1 MRLVP
6 STTENSVWRRRC
18 TNIAPIVESTRG
30 HSLKILVVD
39 DHALV
44 REGLRQVLK
53 GLDDHV
59 EVLEA
64 PECGRAFELAAL
76 HPDLDLVLLDYHLPD
91 MNGLAAL
98 AIFGRDHP
106 ELPIVMLSG
115 SVNPKIMRLVLEQG
129 ASGFLTK
136 SGMSDDLLNVI
147 RRVLEGEIFTPP
159 ELLNAMEAPQADE
172 FPAPA
177 AMFVLTTRQEEV
189 LYLLMDGYSNKDISR
204 NLELSE
210 ETVKSHVS
218 AILRGF
224 SVQTRIQA
232 VIAASSHGYVKPL
245 PLT

>member
-1 MRLVP
+1 M
-6 STTENSVWRRRC
+6 
-18 TNIAPIVESTRG
+18 
-30 HSLKILVVD
+30 KILVVD

>member
-1 MRLVP
+1 M
-6 STTENSVWRRRC
+6 
-18 TNIAPIVESTRG
+18 
-30 HSLKILVVD
+30 D

-59 EVLEA
+59 EVLDA
-64 PECGRAFELAAL
+64 PACGRAFELAAL

-91 MNGLAAL
+91 MNGLEAL

-136 SGMSDDLLNVI
+136 SGMSDDLLGVI

-159 ELLNAMEAPQADE
+159 ELLNAMEALQADE
-172 FPAPA
+172 PPAPA

-189 LYLLMDGYSNKDISR
+189 LYLLMDGYSNKDISQ

-210 ETVKSHVS
+210 ETVKNHVS

-245 PLT
+245 PLS

>member
-1 MRLVP
+1 M
-6 STTENSVWRRRC
+6 
-18 TNIAPIVESTRG
+18 
-30 HSLKILVVD
+30 D

-136 SGMSDDLLNVI
+136 SGMSDDLLGVI